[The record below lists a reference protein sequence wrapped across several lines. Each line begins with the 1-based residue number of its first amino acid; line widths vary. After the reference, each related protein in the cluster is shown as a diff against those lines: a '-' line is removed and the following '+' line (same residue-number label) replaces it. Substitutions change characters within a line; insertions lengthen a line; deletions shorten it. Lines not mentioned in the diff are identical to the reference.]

1 MQSSIDVWQETM
13 EEKRIDLKTLKR
25 FGNLK
30 KKWNIGNLKS
40 IETENGST
48 EQDLQDLEDR
58 PRHGNLRF
66 DGIT

>member
-1 MQSSIDVWQETM
+1 MQSSIDVWHETM

-30 KKWNIGNLKS
+30 KKWNIGNLKL

>member
-1 MQSSIDVWQETM
+1 MQSSIDAWQETM
-13 EEKRIDLKTLKR
+13 EEKRIDLKTSKR

-30 KKWNIGNLKS
+30 KKWNIGNLKL

-48 EQDLQDLEDR
+48 EQELQDFEDR